1 MTPKHKRTLVR
12 LIALVLLG
20 LSVSSCSTLHGIGED
35 LSGAGR
41 GLQKVTS

>member
-12 LIALVLLG
+12 LIALVMLG
-20 LSVSSCSTLHGIGED
+20 LSISSCSTVHGLGED

>member
-12 LIALVLLG
+12 SIALVLFG
-20 LSVSSCSTLHGIGED
+20 LSISSCSTMHGIGED
-35 LSGAGR
+35 LSGVGR